1 MNILADLFTFLP
13 NLMMAIGPIS
23 IYAGMGT
30 GSQSGRMQFKQIFTD
45 DLVISD
51 GIHGITFSNPDYLNR
66 KKIILNTINVGS
78 FQVVNDYTS
87 MSTLI
92 KAKID
97 EYLSGTGSNKYF
109 TNTNYEGTYVSILTS
124 HNSSTERI
132 SIEWIS
138 LDLTTGSI
146 SDLIGPGQII
156 DNIINYF
163 ENEILFTGQ
172 IRLDC
177 EIFMYLEKTLDQP
190 RNVKLVN
197 PLFNSFRE
205 NKEGNSMHFST
216 GSVKQY
222 LNRTSKNGKR
232 SIGLGPDGAEQTFL
246 GTGWATYN
254 ANGLTGSSNILGKV
268 YQATKDSQ
276 FYGDLSYQF
285 NACFVNGGTT
295 ASMGNFEDYS
305 VSKSVYV
312 ETMKRVYSKYS
323 VPSVVHSFG
332 ILNKLNRHNFYG
344 DLFYD
349 NNGFDAV
356 TYSTSWTSSCA
367 AQAIDTYRI
376 YDKGKTANIY
386 FNIDRKLDN
395 LLYDFGNYKYLNSDG
410 TGGNNT
416 DRNTESL
423 IQVVPYYSQVYII
436 YLSVVDNPDGA
447 AFYSMIMSDYYVKS
461 DRSITTSTV
470 DGYFVNTTFE
480 TTISDQ
486 TTFEALGRPALMI
499 HSNDDLMNDLGS
511 TYQFDYDNGSIYIDA
526 IYKGN
531 SFRPFLYPL
540 NFQQLLIEVP
550 SNYNTINYVDINS
563 IDHATFSFSTPNI
576 TNKKLRFL
584 IYNKKSQK
592 YKLINTNLSTT
603 LTRVVTDNKIS
614 MLTTT
619 TKELESIITSEIGT
633 FKKNLKP
640 GSIEIFIC
648 FYDIITHKN
657 SLVTNYKIII
667 DKYGKNEVFRIISVP
682 DNL

>member
-1 MNILADLFTFLP
+1 MNILTDFFNFLP
-13 NLMMAIGPIS
+13 SLMMAIGPIS

-66 KKIILNTINVGS
+66 EKIILNTINVGS
-78 FQVVNDYTS
+78 FQVISDYAS
-87 MSTLI
+87 MSGTI
-92 KAKID
+92 KAKLD
-97 EYLSGTGSNKYF
+97 QYLSGLGSNMYF
-109 TNTNYEGTYVSILTS
+109 TNPNYEGTYVSILTS
-124 HNSSTERI
+124 HNTVTERI

-138 LDLTTGSI
+138 LDLTTGSR

-163 ENEILFTGQ
+163 ENKILFTGQ

-177 EIFMYLEKTLDQP
+177 EIFMYVERTIDQP
-190 RNVKLVN
+190 RNAKLVN
-197 PLFNSFRE
+197 PLFNSFRA

-222 LNRTSKNGKR
+222 LNRTTKNGKR
-232 SIGLGPDGAEQTFL
+232 SIGLGPDGVDQTFL
-246 GTGWATYN
+246 GGWSTYN

-268 YQATKDSQ
+268 YQATKDPQ

-285 NACFVNGGTT
+285 NACFVNNGTT

-305 VSKSVYV
+305 VGRSVYV

-349 NNGFDAV
+349 NNGFDSV
-356 TYSTSWTSSCA
+356 TYSTSWTSSCV

-376 YDKGKTANIY
+376 YDKGETANIY
-386 FNIDRKLDN
+386 FNTDRKLDN

-410 TGGNNT
+410 TGGNVAN
-416 DRNTESL
+416 RNTESL

-436 YLSVVDNPDGA
+436 YLTVDANPDGA

-461 DRSITTSTV
+461 DRSITNSTT
-470 DGYFVNTTFE
+470 GSNYFVNTEFE
-480 TTISDQ
+480 RTISDQ
-486 TTFEALGRPALMI
+486 TTFDALGRPALMI
-499 HSNDDLMNDLGS
+499 HSNDDLMTTLGGKIK
-511 TYQFDYDNGSIYIDA
+511 FDYDFGTIYIDA

-540 NFQQLLIEVP
+540 NFQQLLLEVP
-550 SNYNTINYVDINS
+550 SNYDTIDYVDINS
-563 IDHATFSFSTPNI
+563 INATFSFSTPNI

-592 YKLINTNLSTT
+592 YKLINASLSAT
-603 LTRVVTDNKIS
+603 LTRVATDNKIS

-619 TKELESIITSEIGT
+619 TKELESIITAEIGN
-633 FKKNLKP
+633 FRKNLKP
-640 GSIEIFIC
+640 GSIEILMC
-648 FYDIITHKN
+648 FYDTITHKN
-657 SLVTNYKIII
+657 SLITNYKIII